1 MSASVAPGSR
11 WHPLLAAILRNSR
24 LFLTRRTFSGSF
36 FLIGGWE
43 RLRSFNETASYKSN
57 SAVDS
62 PGAAMSAFEECTE
75 MSARGEEAPLNSG
88 VECAG
93 L

>member
-1 MSASVAPGSR
+1 MASITRRDSPE
-11 WHPLLAAILRNSR
+11 LAAFFDAQDIFR
-24 LFLTRRTFSGSF
+24 LF

-43 RLRSFNETASYKSN
+43 RLRSFNETASYESN